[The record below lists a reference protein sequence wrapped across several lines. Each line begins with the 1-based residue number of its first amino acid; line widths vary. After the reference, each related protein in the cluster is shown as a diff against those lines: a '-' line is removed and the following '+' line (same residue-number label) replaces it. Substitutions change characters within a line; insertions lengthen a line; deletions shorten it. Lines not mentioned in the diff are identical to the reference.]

1 MSEKPNSV
9 WKIERHE
16 SAQARILDAAWEF
29 VREEGLAALSLRDLA
44 GRVGLAPASL
54 YSYFASKHGIY
65 DAMFA
70 QGYRQFLERQGEPS
84 ADLGDELRRVA
95 HSYMSFCM
103 EEPVRYQ
110 LLFQRTIPG
119 FEPSPES
126 WALAQQCYQELAR
139 LRVHGLTTQDIDL
152 VSAVLTGL
160 VDQQISNDPHGTRWV
175 ALLDDAAS
183 MLHTHFSTR
192 PRTSKKK
199 GRPQ

>member
-1 MSEKPNSV
+1 VSEKPNSV
-9 WKIERHE
+9 WKTERHE
-16 SAQARILDAAWEF
+16 AAQARILDTAWEF

-70 QGYRQFLERQGEPS
+70 QGYQQFLDVQREPLD
-84 ADLGDELRRVA
+84 DLAAELRRLA
-95 HSYMSFCM
+95 HEFMKFCT
-103 EEPVRYQ
+103 EDPARYQ

-119 FEPSPES
+119 FTPSPES
-126 WALAQQCYQELAR
+126 WALAQQAYEQLQHLTR
-139 LRVHGLTTQDIDL
+139 HGLTQHDL
-152 VSAVLTGL
+152 DLLTALLTGL

-192 PRTSKKK
+192 SRTSKKK
-199 GRPQ
+199 GKSR